1 MCIAWPMRVSELL
14 AGKECVAESEGVSRK
29 VSWRLLDHIEVGDHI
44 LVHAGY
50 AIEKLDHEKALEQL
64 KIMEELK
71 QQFNRN

>member
-14 AGKECVAESEGVSRK
+14 PGKECMAETDGVSRK
-29 VSWRLLDHIEVGDHI
+29 VSLRLLDHVEVGDHI

-50 AIEKLDHEKALEQL
+50 AIEKLDHDKALEQL